1 MTRMLAEKNIELRLY
16 DLEGSHDLPP
26 NIEFIQGD
34 IRDNASIEEACR
46 GVDVIYHNIAQVPL
60 AKNKQL
66 FWSVNVNGAEN
77 LFRSAI
83 NQNVKKVIYV
93 SSSAVFGIPEKN
105 PVDENMQPTPMESY
119 GKAKYHAEKI
129 AAEYVKRG
137 LDITIIR
144 PRTILGHG
152 RLGIFSILFDW
163 IRKGIN
169 VPVLGRGDNLY
180 QFIHA
185 DDLASACFLAS
196 QLKGSDTY
204 NIGAEIFGTMREL
217 LNGLIQYAGS
227 KSRVVSLPFKLTVA
241 LMKLTSISGLSPLGE
256 YHSLMYGRE
265 MHFDISKPMKDLKW
279 KPKFSNLEMICESYD
294 WYCENYENISSEN
307 KKSKHSSILRKGIL
321 KIFEWL

>member
-1 MTRMLAEKNIELRLY
+1 MTQMLGENNLELRLF
-16 DLEGSHDLPP
+16 DLVELNDLPA
-26 NIEFIQGD
+26 NSEFIKGD
-34 IRDNASIEEACR
+34 IRNEASIEEACR

-77 LFRSAI
+77 LFRSAL

-105 PVDENMQPTPMESY
+105 PVDENMLPAPMESY
-119 GKAKYHAEKI
+119 GKAKFEAEKI

-163 IRKGIN
+163 IKNGNN
-169 VPVLGRGDNLY
+169 VPVLGRGDNRY
-180 QFIHA
+180 QFVHA
-185 DDLASACFLAS
+185 SDLASACFLAS
-196 QLKGSDTY
+196 QLKGSNTY
-204 NIGAEIFGTMREL
+204 NIGAEKFGTMREL
-217 LNGLIQYAGS
+217 LDDLIQYAGS
-227 KSRVVSLPFKLTVA
+227 KSNIVSLPFKLTVA
-241 LMKLTSISGLSPLGE
+241 LMKLTSITGMSPLGE

-279 KPKFSNLEMICESYD
+279 KPNFSNFEMICESYD
-294 WYCENYENISSEN
+294 WYCENYEKIETEN
-307 KKSKHSSILRKGIL
+307 KMSKHRSILKKGIL